1 MGCLHPSLPPCL
13 QQSHAKPIHHQ
24 DLLTPALHATPG
36 FGERSRPAKHNV
48 GWGRVACTSS
58 RAPAL
63 PPLPSQ
69 EVALYWDLV
78 TTTPPK
84 PAPLLPFKEKKER
97 KSKEHRTGLCG
108 LSTAAPG
115 GYLRLQL
122 TVWPVWLPLWV
133 EESKSGVGAG
143 RQRQLAWGK
152 LVPGAARPWG
162 GWVLSLGAGGRGR
175 RRAGRN
181 REDRSLGVLRTCSCL
196 SHLFPGNRGGRRR
209 QELECADFLNPG
221 PLECV
226 SNTSHGAL

>member
-69 EVALYWDLV
+69 EIALYWDLV

-143 RQRQLAWGK
+143 RQRQLAWGEA
-152 LVPGAARPWG
+152 GTRGSSA
-162 GWVLSLGAGGRGR
+162 LGRVGTFTWRW
-175 RRAGRN
+175 RAGEEEGGEEQGGPQPRCPA
-181 REDRSLGVLRTCSCL
+181 DLLL
-196 SHLFPGNRGGRRR
+196 SVTPLPGEQRR
-209 QELECADFLNPG
+209 QEE
-221 PLECV
+221 
-226 SNTSHGAL
+226 TGAGMC